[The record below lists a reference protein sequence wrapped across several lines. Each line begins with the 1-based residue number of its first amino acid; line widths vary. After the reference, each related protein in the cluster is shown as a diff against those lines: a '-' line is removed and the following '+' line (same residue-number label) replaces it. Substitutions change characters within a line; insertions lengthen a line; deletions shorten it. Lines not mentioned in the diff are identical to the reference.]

1 MLLQLAI
8 KIYNELDNKYFVC
21 FFWNVISS
29 DVAHWAITELL
40 LAKIEV

>member
-21 FFWNVISS
+21 FFKGEVS
-29 DVAHWAITELL
+29 HWTSTKPL
-40 LAKIEV
+40 LAKI